1 MDLCKATLIGNVG
14 RDPEQRFT
22 QAGKT
27 IVSFSV
33 ACKRMIPAAQE
44 GGERRDETLW
54 FNVICLGP
62 RADQAMN
69 LVTRGS
75 RIYVEGRL
83 SHRSY
88 VGNDGQQRFVVEIV
102 ANEFIMLSAR
112 QRSEMDERPMAAVPV
127 GGADSENLDD
137 VPF

>member
-1 MDLCKATLIGNVG
+1 VDLSKATLIGNVG

-33 ACKRMIPAAQE
+33 ACNRFIPPSQD
-44 GGERRDETLW
+44 GGERREETLW
-54 FNVICLGP
+54 FNVICLGQ

-83 SHRSY
+83 QHRSY

-112 QRSEMDERPMAAVPV
+112 QRGDMDERPMAAVP
-127 GGADSENLDD
+127 GGGPDSENLDD